1 MMEGVWSMPFTSY
14 NRSLQASAMI
24 RDMGKDL
31 IGHDTSSILVTFLIR
46 LLANEPSIYAAILN
60 DHEQITMNKHK
71 GQLLTWEDL
80 AKMSY
85 TWRIAEDLRIFPPV
99 FGCFRQAV
107 KDKEYNGY
115 LIP

>member
-1 MMEGVWSMPFTSY
+1 
-14 NRSLQASAMI
+14 
-24 RDMGKDL
+24 
-31 IGHDTSSILVTFLIR
+31 
-46 LLANEPSIYAAILN
+46 
-60 DHEQITMNKHK
+60 MNKQK

-85 TWRIAEDLRIFPPV
+85 TWRIAQDLRMFPPV

-115 LIP
+115 LIPFFFFFISSLLSCTTFIETLLL